1 MGRGK
6 LREEGYQ
13 WVSML
18 YSVLDLSINREL
30 TTFTT
35 HSPFVLLTGTVIVLI
50 LLIVG
55 SISLLYGVGYQE
67 MPSTLMG
74 GAVGTRKE

>member
-18 YSVLDLSINREL
+18 YSVLDLSINGEL